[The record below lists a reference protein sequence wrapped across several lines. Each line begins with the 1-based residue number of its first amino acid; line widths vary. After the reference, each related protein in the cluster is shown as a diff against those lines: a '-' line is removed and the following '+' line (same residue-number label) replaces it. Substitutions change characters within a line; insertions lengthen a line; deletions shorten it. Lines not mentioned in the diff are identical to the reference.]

1 MSGCEMTLLDS
12 NTLIYLSKGLLD
24 IDSLNDDE
32 HYGVSVI
39 TYMEVLGYTF
49 TSKEEEEIITKL
61 FLLFE
66 IIYIDEEIVKKVIDI
81 RKQYPIKLPDAII
94 CATAIQQ
101 NAVLYTNDIR
111 LKSINGLNLQLLP
124 ALNTSM

>member
-1 MSGCEMTLLDS
+1 MTLLDS